1 MMSQRTFV
9 GRSRAVGC
17 ISSSIGKH
25 TRMDGFCHSHMLE
38 QGRLVEVLRVLGI
51 IIDGE

>member
-1 MMSQRTFV
+1 
-9 GRSRAVGC
+9 
-17 ISSSIGKH
+17 
-25 TRMDGFCHSHMLE
+25 MDGFCHSHMLE